1 MSDAAARPAAERAAR
16 DAYGRLL
23 AILSARTHDIAASED
38 ALADAMARALER
50 WPADGIP
57 QQPAAWLLAAARHRK
72 LDAWRHTRVQ
82 DKATQTL
89 MLLAGEVDDRA
100 AHGQADDRAHGQA
113 HGQAHGRAPGQS
125 HDQAHGD
132 DGAAVPDERLRML
145 FVCAHPA
152 IDVPARAPLML
163 QTVLGIDAAR
173 MAGAFLTSPSTLAQ
187 RLVRAKARIRAAGV
201 PFEYP
206 QARELP
212 HRLRDVLDGIY
223 AAYGTGWD
231 DVDGA
236 DALPRGLTHEAID
249 LCRILCR
256 LMPGEPEPLGLLALM
271 VFCDAR
277 LAARRSDT
285 GAYVPLD
292 QQDIT
297 RWNHELLAEAEH
309 HLRQASTVAG
319 PVPAGSRH
327 PVGALRAPGRRAR
340 AARNAG
346 VAVRRTAVAAPEHR
360 RAGEPRVRAGRC
372 ARAGSRPAGARRH
385 SRGRGDELPAV
396 LGGTRA
402 PACGRRRARG
412 RPAGLRPCDRAEH
425 QRGGADVSG
434 REVAAALS
442 RRGVVNA
449 H

>member
-1 MSDAAARPAAERAAR
+1 MSGPAAHQAAERAAR
-16 DAYGRLL
+16 DSYGRLL

-38 ALADAMARALER
+38 ALADAFARALER

-57 QQPAAWLLAAARHRK
+57 QQPDAWLLSVARHRK

-89 MLLAGEVDDRA
+89 MLLAGEVDDGT
-100 AHGQADDRAHGQA
+100 AHGH
-113 HGQAHGRAPGQS
+113 
-125 HDQAHGD
+125 
-132 DGAAVPDERLRML
+132 DGAAVPDERLRLL

-152 IDVPARAPLML
+152 IDAPARAPLML

-236 DALPRGLTHEAID
+236 DALPRGLTGEAID
-249 LCRILCR
+249 LCRILCG
-256 LMPGEPEPLGLLALM
+256 LMPNEPEPLGLLALM
-271 VFCDAR
+271 LFCDAR

-297 RWNHELLAEAEH
+297 RWNHELLTEAEH
-309 HLRQASTVAG
+309 HLRQASTLASLG
-319 PVPAGSRH
+319 PYQLEAAIQS
-327 PVGALRAPGRRAR
+327 R

-346 VAVRRTAVAAPEHR
+346 VAVRRPAGAAPEHR
-360 RAGEPRVRAGRC
+360 RAGEPGVRAGQC
-372 ARAGSRPAGARRH
+372 ARAGNGPAGARCD
-385 SRGRGDELPAV
+385 SGGRGGQLPAL

-402 PACGRRRARG
+402 PAGGRRCARRRA
-412 RPAGLRPCDRAEH
+412 AGLRPRDRAEH
-425 QRGGADVSG
+425 QRGGADVS
-434 REVAAALS
+434 RRDAAAAL
-442 RRGVVNA
+442 RRCAGFSVR
-449 H
+449 